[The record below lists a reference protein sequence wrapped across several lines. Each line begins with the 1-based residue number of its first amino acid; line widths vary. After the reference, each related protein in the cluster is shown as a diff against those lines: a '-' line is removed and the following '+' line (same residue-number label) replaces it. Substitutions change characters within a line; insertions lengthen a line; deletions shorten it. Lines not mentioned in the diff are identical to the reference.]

1 MSDWIRALAVSFAKR
16 LVQEVKT
23 MDTMEELIRRE
34 CNIWDELQAVPAYTE
49 RLTAQ
54 EQEEMD
60 DFTKVPHA
68 CGECGAVYQWS
79 ADDIAW
85 EFESPFMPCGHLWR
99 FLDKQL

>member
-1 MSDWIRALAVSFAKR
+1 M
-16 LVQEVKT
+16 QEVKE

-34 CNIWDELQAVPAYTE
+34 CNIWNELQAVPAYAE
-49 RLTAQ
+49 RFTAQ

-60 DFTKVPHA
+60 EFTKAAHA
-68 CGECGAVYQWS
+68 CGECGRVYQWS

-85 EFESPFMPCGHLWR
+85 EYEKPFMPCGHLWR